1 MPHPCAATSNWGDIR
16 LAAVGLLF
24 SLTVQYGVIM
34 PFVPQKLDTTFRI
47 QAPGSEMKEE
57 MRDVYFEMQPLN
69 RHQLA
74 NLYEKRIKNNKGTSK
89 FLEDQW
95 VACCIGWE
103 GVEDETG
110 NSISCDDEVKRE
122 WFRNPSL
129 QPLIEDL
136 LSELDNLSREQ
147 LGITEKN

>member
-1 MPHPCAATSNWGDIR
+1 
-16 LAAVGLLF
+16 
-24 SLTVQYGVIM
+24 
-34 PFVPQKLDTTFRI
+34 
-47 QAPGSEMKEE
+47 MKED
-57 MRDVYFEMQPLN
+57 MRDVYFDMQPLN

-103 GVEDETG
+103 GVEDEKG
-110 NSISCDDEVKRE
+110 LPIPCDDEVKRE
-122 WFRNPSL
+122 WFRNPAI

-136 LSELDNLSREQ
+136 LAELDNLSREQ